1 MRNTA
6 AKKRAGQ
13 EDVNSDYLFGDAK
26 REMPK
31 IKIKLAWAKGSPVIT
46 HIPVGYRR
54 MISTRKLLITTPEG
68 KREERVGIF
77 GVLSAEKLPCAK
89 PTPICGNSSSTSQPS
104 LGQPHCDRQ

>member
-31 IKIKLAWAKGSPVIT
+31 IKIKLAWAKGLPVIT

-54 MISTRKLLITTPEG
+54 IISTRKLLITIYLQPTTPEG

-77 GVLSAEKLPCAK
+77 GVLS
-89 PTPICGNSSSTSQPS
+89 S
-104 LGQPHCDRQ
+104 